1 MQARAEDIPQNVTA
15 IFCHARY
22 WRQEVS
28 ATVEMSTS
36 RPTEVKTLAEK
47 RPLEWNTF
55 NTTIFEAVMNAG
67 SLDIVVRGDTIPTP
81 YIPRYWDLVADT
93 NLSLT
98 SGGGAPLMPMVGLA
112 VGAGSR
118 PLGDYLDWQVLSE
131 AYTEAYQILFARAM
145 VEVLGNNFTSPK
157 EVTGEQRLTAEA
169 VVLEPVFVHI
179 VVGMLGVV
187 SLCTIALLV
196 LSFVRRRN
204 LRTDPSTIASVMAM
218 VADNH
223 PLLSDFAD
231 LDCCTMEDMQRLLG
245 QKRYKLINDDSGM
258 K

>member
-1 MQARAEDIPQNVTA
+1 MQARAEDPPQDVTA
-15 IFCHARY
+15 IFCHAQY
-22 WRQEVS
+22 WRQDVL
-28 ATVEMSTS
+28 ATVDMSTK
-36 RPTEVKTLAEK
+36 RPIEVKPLVDK
-47 RPLEWNTF
+47 RPLEWDAF

-98 SGGGAPLMPMVGLA
+98 SGESAPLMPMVGLA

-118 PLGDYLDWQVLSE
+118 PLADYLDWQVLSQ

-145 VEVLGNNFTSPK
+145 VDVLGNNFTSPK
-157 EVTGEQRLTAEA
+157 EVVGEQRLTTEA

-179 VVGMLGVV
+179 VVGFLGVV

-223 PLLSDFAD
+223 LLLSDFAD
-231 LDCCTMEDMQRLLG
+231 LDCCTMEDVQKIIG
-245 QKRYKLINDDSGM
+245 QKRYRLINGDSGM